1 MDQLIYRYSKLQDLM
16 GRKLFVLILQGLGE
30 DTEDLP
36 FIDGLNVLFSQSLNL
51 TKIWLSVK
59 DYTEKRFD
67 LLTH

>member
-1 MDQLIYRYSKLQDLM
+1 M